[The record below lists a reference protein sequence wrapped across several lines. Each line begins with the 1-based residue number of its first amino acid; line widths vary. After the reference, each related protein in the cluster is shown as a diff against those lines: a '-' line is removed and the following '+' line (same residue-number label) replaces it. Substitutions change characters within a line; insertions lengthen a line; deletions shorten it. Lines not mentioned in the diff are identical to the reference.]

1 MPMIQSASGTPHAE
15 RAPRSL
21 YARAT
26 ALVRRIIGVPDYAAY
41 KAHMQ
46 ACHPDQPILSEREFA
61 EDRLVAKYSR
71 PGQRC
76 C

>member
-1 MPMIQSASGTPHAE
+1 MIQTASGTPHAV
-15 RAPRSL
+15 AASRSL
-21 YARAT
+21 YARVT

-41 KAHMQ
+41 KVHMET
-46 ACHPDQPILSEREFA
+46 CHPGQQPLTEQEFA

>member
-1 MPMIQSASGTPHAE
+1 MIQTASGTPHAVT
-15 RAPRSL
+15 APRSL
-21 YARAT
+21 YARVT

-46 ACHPDQPILSEREFA
+46 ACHPDQPVLSEQEFA